1 MADHF
6 DDGSP
11 LKPPARAKAREWAER
26 LERVAALASPKSHVI
41 SQLQHVADHAVA
53 TFMAVSRLARMAGWR
68 RAGVDGRGE
77 PPHRGMAESLPTAAK
92 FARVGDLTA

>member
-6 DDGSP
+6 EDDSR

-26 LERVAALASPKSHVI
+26 LERIAARASPVSHVI
-41 SQLQHVADHAVA
+41 AQLQHVADHVVA
-53 TFMAVSRLARMAGWR
+53 TFMAVSRCTRMAGWR

-77 PPHRGMAESLPTAAK
+77 PPDRGVAESLPTAAK
-92 FARVGDLTA
+92 FARIGDLTA